1 MTVVS
6 GVLTKGS
13 GALSTVLGGVGG
25 FAALSLDIAVQAV
38 RPPFAW
44 REFIRQVVFTARV
57 CLVSAALLS
66 IPFSLI
72 LALQVGIILYNIG
85 AIDLISAGIAL
96 STITQTGPMTTVF
109 VIAGSGATAVCA
121 DLGARSIREEID
133 AMRVMGIDPVQR
145 LLVPR
150 VAALTFCA
158 VLLNAVTCSVGL
170 IAGYIFSVW
179 LQDVNPG
186 AFAGNLTLITGLSD
200 ITMSFVKAAL
210 FGLIAGLVACY
221 KGTTPKGGPQGVG
234 NAVNETVV
242 FSFMALMYVLV
253 MMDFVGAQA
262 KL

>member
-1 MTVVS
+1 MVTVSVA
-6 GVLTKGS
+6 LAKGS
-13 GALSTVLGGVGG
+13 GALGTGMRGIGG
-25 FAALSLDIAVQAV
+25 FVTLSLDILVQAV

-44 REFIRQVVFTARV
+44 REFIQQMAFISRACTI
-57 CLVSAALLS
+57 SAMLLS

-72 LALQVGIILYNIG
+72 LALQVGIVLFNIG

-121 DLGARSIREEID
+121 DLGARTIREEID
-133 AMRVMGIDPVQR
+133 AMRVMGVDPVR
-145 LLVPR
+145 ALLVPR
-150 VAALTFCA
+150 VAALTICA
-158 VLLNAVTCSVGL
+158 MLLNAITCGVGL

-186 AFAGNLTLITGLSD
+186 AFAANLTLITGLSD
-200 ITMSFVKAAL
+200 TTVSFVKATL
-210 FGLIAGLVACY
+210 FGLMAGLIACY
-221 KGTTPKGGPQGVG
+221 KGTTPRGGPQGVG

-242 FSFMALMYVLV
+242 FSFMALMYILV
-253 MMDFVGAQA
+253 MMDFVGAQV